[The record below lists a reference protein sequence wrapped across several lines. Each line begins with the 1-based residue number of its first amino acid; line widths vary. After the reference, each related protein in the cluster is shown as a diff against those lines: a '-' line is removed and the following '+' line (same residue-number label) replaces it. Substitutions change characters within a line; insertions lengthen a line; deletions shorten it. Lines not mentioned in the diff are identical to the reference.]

1 MLRDK
6 IGGCLSHLG
15 LRLHPRRVIAHPS
28 RTWSGLAAALVVG
41 ALPALAFPAPSWWW
55 LAWFGIVPL
64 LLVVR
69 AAPTARAA
77 ALRACCGMAGYILAT
92 QYWLLPSAGPLL
104 IVLAVGLGALWLP
117 WGLAAYLLLGDP
129 VTARGTLAAMV
140 VLPSAWVM
148 AEAVRSWPSLGGP
161 WASLGAS
168 QWNQPATLAS
178 ASLGG
183 VWLTSFVIVGANT
196 AIAGVILHRRVSA
209 RVIAAAVAL
218 ACAGLGPAWFWL
230 GPAPPAGPT
239 VRVALVQPGN
249 VEDSVARQAAG
260 EALTAALGGRRLD
273 LVVWGESSV
282 GVDLTGQPDAMTRLT
297 DLSRRVGADLLV
309 NVDARDHTGG
319 IYKSSVLI
327 GPNGSRGAY
336 SKTRLVPFGEY
347 VPLRPLLGWATRHTK
362 AAAEDRRRGSGQV
375 VLPTGRLAGSD
386 PGRLIGGLAIG
397 PLISFEATFSDLPR
411 QEVQRGAQLLV
422 YQSSTSTFQGTWA
435 QPQLASQAA
444 VHAAEVGHPAVHTG
458 LSGVSSAFDG
468 RGRQLAWYPSIER
481 GAIVVD
487 VPLGS
492 HTTVYQRLGDWV
504 LELAV
509 SILAG
514 ASVMA
519 TLRSRRLQALTKS
532 RASGTHIADLMVQ
545 MDHAP

>member
-1 MLRDK
+1 ML
-6 IGGCLSHLG
+6 
-15 LRLHPRRVIAHPS
+15 LRPHRVTAYPS

-117 WGLAAYLLLGDP
+117 WGLAAYLLLGEP
-129 VTARGTLAAMV
+129 ITARRTLAAMV

-161 WASLGAS
+161 WALLGAS

-183 VWLTSFVIVGANT
+183 VGLTSFVIVAANT
-196 AIAGVILHRRVSA
+196 AIVGVILHRRTSV
-209 RVIAAAVAL
+209 RLTAAAVAL

-230 GPAPPAGPT
+230 GVAPPAGST
-239 VRVALVQPGN
+239 ARVALVQPGN

-260 EALTAALGGRRLD
+260 EALTAALAGQRLD

-282 GVDLTGQPDAMTRLT
+282 GVDITGRPEVMARLA

-309 NVDARDHTGG
+309 NVDARDRTGG

-336 SKTRLVPFGEY
+336 TKTRLVPFGEY
-347 VPLRPLLGWATRHTK
+347 VPLRPLLGWATQHTK

-375 VLPTGRLAGSD
+375 VLHTARPAGSV
-386 PGRLIGGLAIG
+386 PGMPTEGLAIG
-397 PLISFEATFSDLPR
+397 PLISFETTFSDLPSR
-411 QEVQRGAQLLV
+411 VVQRGAQLLV

-444 VHAAEVGHPAVHTG
+444 VHAAEVGHPAVHAG
-458 LSGVSSAFDG
+458 ISGVSAAFDA
-468 RGRQLAWYPSIER
+468 RGRQLAWYASTER
-481 GAIVVD
+481 GAIVVN

-492 HTTVYQRLGDWV
+492 HTTAFQRLGNWV
-504 LELAV
+504 LAMAF

-514 ASVMA
+514 AGVVA
-519 TLRSRRLQALTKS
+519 TLRARRAGCTV
-532 RASGTHIADLMVQ
+532 GPI
-545 MDHAP
+545 

>member
-1 MLRDK
+1 MVQTAGEKQPLMLRDK
-6 IGGCLSHLG
+6 MGKS
-15 LRLHPRRVIAHPS
+15 A
-28 RTWSGLAAALVVG
+28 LAAALAAG

-69 AAPTARAA
+69 AAPTARVA
-77 ALRACCGMAGYILAT
+77 ALRAWCGMAGYILAT

-117 WGLAAYLLLGDP
+117 WGLAAYLLLGEP
-129 VTARGTLAAMV
+129 ITVRRTLAAMV
-140 VLPSAWVM
+140 VLPSAWVV
-148 AEAVRSWPSLGGP
+148 AEGVRSWPSLGGP

-183 VWLTSFVIVGANT
+183 VGLTSFVIVGANT
-196 AIAGVILHRRVSA
+196 AIAGVILHRRVPV

-218 ACAGLGPAWFWL
+218 ACAGVGPAWFWL
-230 GPAPPAGPT
+230 GPTAAAGST
-239 VRVALVQPGN
+239 VRVTLVQPGN
-249 VEDSVARQAAG
+249 IDDSGPRQAAG
-260 EALTAALGGRRLD
+260 EALTAALAGRRLD

-282 GVDLTGQPDAMTRLT
+282 GVDLADRLEAMMRLANLT
-297 DLSRRVGADLLV
+297 RRVAADLLV
-309 NVDARDHTGG
+309 NVDARDRTGG
-319 IYKSSVLI
+319 IFKSSVLI

-362 AAAEDRRRGSGQV
+362 AAGEDRRRGNGLV
-375 VLPTGRLAGSD
+375 VLHTGRLAGSG
-386 PGRLIGGLAIG
+386 PGIVGGLAIG
-397 PLISFEATFSDLPR
+397 PLISFETTFSDLPR

-422 YQSSTSTFQGTWA
+422 YQSFTSTFQGTWA
-435 QPQLASQAA
+435 QPQLASQVA
-444 VHAAEVGHPAVHTG
+444 VHAAEVGHPAVHAG
-458 LSGVSSAFDG
+458 LSGVSAAFDA
-468 RGRQLAWYPSIER
+468 RGRQLAWYPATER

-487 VPLGS
+487 VPLAS
-492 HTTVYQRLGDWV
+492 HTTPFQRLGNWV
-504 LELAV
+504 LALSF

-514 ASVMA
+514 AGVVA
-519 TLRSRRLQALTKS
+519 TLRSRRAD
-532 RASGTHIADLMVQ
+532 GTVGPI
-545 MDHAP
+545 